1 MNKKEIKTDKA
12 PSAIGP
18 YSQALKVGDFIFVS
32 GQIPLIP
39 GTSII
44 PEGIEAQ
51 TERALENVKAVLE
64 SEGADMSDI
73 VEVTVF
79 LTDMNNFQAMNKV
92 YAGFFSEPYPARAA
106 VQAAAL
112 PKNVLVEIKVT
123 AVV

>member
-79 LTDMNNFQAMNKV
+79 LTDMNDFQAMNKV
-92 YAGFFSEPYPARAA
+92 YAGFFSEPYPVRAA